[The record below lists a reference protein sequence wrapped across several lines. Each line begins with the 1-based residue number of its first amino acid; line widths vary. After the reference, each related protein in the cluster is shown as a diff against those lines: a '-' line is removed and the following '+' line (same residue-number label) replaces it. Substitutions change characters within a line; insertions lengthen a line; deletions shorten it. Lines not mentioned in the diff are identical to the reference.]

1 MPFIPIPNTAEV
13 AVRVLQ
19 DGQNLANVWHVR
31 YQGEPTTTT
40 MQTIAST
47 TITFWQDQLRP
58 LVPGTVQ
65 LLEVSV
71 VDQSEEGGIA
81 ALLAP
86 SSNNAGTSTNPA
98 MPNATTI
105 AVKKNTGRAGRSY
118 RGRVYHVGLTEIQVQ
133 DNRITP
139 TATAAINTAYS
150 TLITRY
156 TAINCEWVV
165 ASTQNNNV
173 PRVVGVATPIVGV
186 SVDPVIDS
194 QRRRL
199 PGRGR

>member
-1 MPFIPIPNTAEV
+1 
-13 AVRVLQ
+13 
-19 DGQNLANVWHVR
+19 
-31 YQGEPTTTT
+31 
-40 MQTIAST
+40 
-47 TITFWQDQLRP
+47 
-58 LVPGTVQ
+58 
-65 LLEVSV
+65 
-71 VDQSEEGGIA
+71 
-81 ALLAP
+81 
-86 SSNNAGTSTNPA
+86 

>member
-1 MPFIPIPNTAEV
+1 MPFIPIPDTAEV

-19 DGQNLANVWHVR
+19 DGQNLANVGMFAIR
-31 YQGEPTTTT
+31 
-40 MQTIAST
+40 ASPPPPSCKPSPARPSP
-47 TITFWQDQLRP
+47 FWQDQLRP

-86 SSNNAGTSTNPA
+86 SSNNAGTSTSPA

-139 TATAAINTAYS
+139 PRRQLLILPTARLLPD
-150 TLITRY
+150 TLRLT
-156 TAINCEWVV
+156 
-165 ASTQNNNV
+165 
-173 PRVVGVATPIVGV
+173 V
-186 SVDPVIDS
+186 S
-194 QRRRL
+194 
-199 PGRGR
+199 GW

>member
-31 YQGEPTTTT
+31 YQGEPTTTI

-86 SSNNAGTSTNPA
+86 SSNNAGTSTSPA

>member
-1 MPFIPIPNTAEV
+1 MPFIPIPQTAEV

-31 YQGEPTTTT
+31 YEGAPTTTI

-47 TITFWQDQLRP
+47 TITYWQDQLRP

-86 SSNNAGTSTNPA
+86 SSNNAGTATSPA

-105 AVKKNTGRAGRSY
+105 AVKKNTGRAGRSF
-118 RGRVYHVGLTEIQVQ
+118 RGRVYHIGLTEIQVQ

-165 ASTQNNNV
+165 ASTQNNKV
-173 PRVVGVATPIVGV
+173 PRLVGVATPIVGV